1 MAVTAP
7 YQALAQKLERGE
19 VIILDGAIGTEIQRR
34 GVAMSSDTWCAEAN
48 RSHPEVVR
56 SVHQDYVM
64 AGAEI
69 VTANTFATSPLLFD
83 YLGRTGEIA
92 GIDRIAIDLARE
104 AAQENLP
111 VAGSFS
117 TMRPLVKGTDRSR
130 SEHMWSEPKAR
141 ALFARKAEGLAEAG
155 VDFIMMEMMRD
166 LDYSLW
172 AAEAAVKTDLPVW
185 VGIATEKDANG
196 RLSGYGRN
204 DYALIDIIEPL
215 MQTGAKVLSIMHTSP
230 NGTTEAIPIAKTK
243 WKGPLGAYPESGY
256 FEAPDWKFV
265 DVIPV
270 AAFVEVAKV
279 WRAQG
284 VTLLGGCCGIGPDHI
299 GALAQAFKEIDDE
312 GEDA

>member
-1 MAVTAP
+1 MTVTAP
-7 YQALAQKLERGE
+7 YQTLAQKLERGE

-34 GVAMSSDTWCAEAN
+34 GVAMSNDTWCADAN
-48 RSHPEVVR
+48 RSHPDVVG
-56 SVHQDYVM
+56 SVHRDYVA

-83 YLGRTGEIA
+83 YLGRGDDIA
-92 GIDRIAIDLARE
+92 GIDRLAIDIAKE
-104 AAQENLP
+104 AAQDSLA

-117 TMRPLVKGTDRSR
+117 TMRPLLKGTDRTR
-130 SEHMWSEPKAR
+130 SEHTWSEPRAR
-141 ALFARKAEGLAEAG
+141 SLFERKAEGLAEAG

-172 AAEAAVKTDLPVW
+172 ATEAAVKTGLPVW

-196 RLSGYGRN
+196 RLTGYGRN
-204 DYALIDIIEPL
+204 EYALNDIIGPL
-215 MQTGAKVLSIMHTSP
+215 MQTGARVLSIMHTSP
-230 NGTTEAIPIAKTK
+230 NDTTEAIPIAKSK

-270 AAFVEVAKV
+270 PAFVETAKA

-299 GALAQAFKEIDDE
+299 RALAEALREMDDD
-312 GEDA
+312 GEDV